1 MFESCDGGGGHAYT
15 EPTIRFSGGRDGGF
29 RALAV
34 TLAHRFPLHSIR
46 RHWAVIDGE
55 PSWPDRE
62 IAFWPGAS
70 WLFSRTLCKG
80 AVLIPPLDPSPGCAG
95 MG

>member
-55 PSWPDRE
+55 PGPTGRSRFGPALAGFFR
-62 IAFWPGAS
+62 A
-70 WLFSRTLCKG
+70 LF
-80 AVLIPPLDPSPGCAG
+80 AQVPS
-95 MG
+95 